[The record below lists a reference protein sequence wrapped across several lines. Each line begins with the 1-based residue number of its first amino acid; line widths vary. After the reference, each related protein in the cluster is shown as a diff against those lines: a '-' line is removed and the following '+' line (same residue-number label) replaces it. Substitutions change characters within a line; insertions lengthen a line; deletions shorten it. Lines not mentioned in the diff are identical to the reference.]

1 MTGNPVKSPKKK
13 PQRLPGRPLRSPRL
27 RFARRQPIWTESQTP
42 LHEWYASGLGQSI
55 LGELECHL
63 DGILPGIFG
72 YQGLQIGSLA
82 PGQNL
87 LEKAGIHRGIRVD
100 STGGTA
106 DAGAD
111 VLNLPIASDVMKLV
125 VLPHTLD
132 FCHQP
137 HQALR
142 EADRVLTDDGQIVL
156 VGFNPLSLYG
166 VGHTLLGWRDT
177 APWNGQFYSRRRVTE
192 WLSVLDYRVLDS
204 TCLYVRP
211 PINSLKLQRKM
222 SALEKLQPWIGAI
235 GALYVLHA
243 RKQTVPMTMVRR
255 QWRRSRPGI
264 SVGGLAANRHT
275 GARQATSKI
284 IQLPTRGS
292 EPS

>member
-1 MTGNPVKSPKKK
+1 MNSLKRSGFFGRG
-13 PQRLPGRPLRSPRL
+13 RL
-27 RFARRQPIWTESQTP
+27 ARHDPIWTESQSS

-55 LGELECHL
+55 LGELDCHL
-63 DGILPGIFG
+63 DSILPGIFG
-72 YQGLQIGSLA
+72 YQGLQIGTLEL
-82 PGQNL
+82 GRNL
-87 LEKAGIHRGIRVD
+87 LEKAGIHRGIRIDCAD
-100 STGGTA
+100 SGA
-106 DAGAD
+106 DIDAD

-156 VGFNPLSLYG
+156 IGFNPLSLYG
-166 VGHTLLGWRDT
+166 LGHTLLGWRGH

-192 WLSVLDYRVLDS
+192 WLSVLDYRVLNS

-211 PINSLKLQRKM
+211 PVNSVKLQRKL
-222 SALEKLQPWIGAI
+222 AAVEKLQPWIGAV

-243 RKQTVPMTMVRR
+243 RKQTIPMTLARR
-255 QWRRSRPGI
+255 QWRRSRAGI
-264 SVGGLAANRHT
+264 SVGGLAANQHV
-275 GARQATSKI
+275 GARQANNKI
-284 IQLPTRGS
+284 IQLPSRGP
-292 EPS
+292 ETQ